1 MLTTTLNPQGC
12 AFAAV
17 PGMDPFADWLL
28 GPGIHDFTGGEPGLV
43 PCLYQFGEAYE
54 TGGLEE
60 AVLLPRFGKS
70 YEQRLAP
77 GAVMTAF
84 APAEFLMELMA
95 NEDEPYRSLRPAR
108 KIFALGSPIRM
119 PTFAEAGWR
128 EARAQPVEEPDI
140 GPPEDG
146 WPDGT
151 VIMGVIDEGIAFAND
166 RFRRK
171 DGSSRVECFW
181 QQGLDPPSPTVPFGR
196 ELLRADI
203 DALLQKWGT
212 DRPVNETALYA
223 EAELACFAAPGHKA
237 AARRA
242 AHGTHVL
249 DLAAGAER
257 AVDEARR
264 PIIGVELPTHAVAD
278 TSFRLLAPVINSA
291 VEYIV
296 ARALKL
302 AGETPLP
309 VVIAISY
316 GMHAGPHDGT
326 HPLEEAFEQHVAT
339 YPGELRIILPAG
351 NNHLE
356 RGHAIVDFD
365 EHGDEVDLPL
375 RLVPDDRTPSFV
387 EVWLPHAELQAQD
400 APPPD
405 RVRLALIPPRGL
417 GVTDPPPVL
426 GEQDGAALEIRDE
439 AGDLVARACY
449 RFVPAPTA
457 RGLFAIAFQ
466 PTRRLRPEDATPGVA
481 PAGLWT
487 LRLSRADTGFKGRL
501 NVRIQRDDAPDGYP
515 IRGRQAYFDHPAY
528 ARFDRLGRPLEADD
542 SPEQAA
548 AGECPVKRRG
558 SLNAIATSR
567 NVIVAGGFR
576 RCFEG
581 DPGPIAPYSPGE
593 PVTAPAGG
601 ALPANTRKPDAVLPS
616 DDSKVQAGILAAGT
630 ASGSRVAF
638 SGTSVA
644 APQLARE
651 VAKWLGQGD
660 PAKRAQVKTTAMADT
675 GGLADAARSGWGRI
689 TPPPFVRVSR

>member
-28 GPGIHDFTGGEPGLV
+28 GPGIHDFAGGGEPWLV

-54 TGGLEE
+54 AGGLEE

-108 KIFALGSPIRM
+108 KIIALGSPIRT
-119 PTFAEAGWR
+119 PTFAEASWR
-128 EARAQPVEEPDI
+128 EARARPVEEPDI
-140 GPPEDG
+140 GPPEGG

-151 VIMGVIDEGIAFAND
+151 VIMGVIDDGIAFAND
-166 RFRRK
+166 RFRRA
-171 DGSSRVECFW
+171 DCSSRVMCFW
-181 QQGLDPPSPTVPFGR
+181 QQGLHPRSATVPFGQ

-203 DALLQKWGT
+203 DDLLQRWTKGGAI
-212 DRPVNETALYA
+212 EEAGLYA
-223 EAELACFAAPGHKA
+223 EAGLASFAAPGHKA

-249 DLAAGAER
+249 DLAAGA
-257 AVDEARR
+257 AMAADECRR

-278 TSFRLLAPVINSA
+278 TSFRLLAPVINAA
-291 VEYIV
+291 VEYIL

-302 AGETPLP
+302 AGQTPLP
-309 VVIAISY
+309 VVITISY

-326 HPLEEAFEQHVAT
+326 HPLEEALEHHVDS

-351 NNHLE
+351 NHHLE

-387 EVWLPHAELQAQD
+387 EVWLPHAQLQAQTV
-400 APPPD
+400 D

-417 GVTDPPPVL
+417 GVIDPPPVL
-426 GEQDGAALEIRDE
+426 GEQHGAALEIRDE

-457 RGLFAIAFQ
+457 RGVFAIAFQ
-466 PTRRLRPEDATPGVA
+466 PTTRLRPDDTSPGVA

-487 LRLSRADTGFKGRL
+487 LRLSRADAGFKGL
-501 NVRIQRDDAPDGYP
+501 VDVRIQRDDAPHGYP
-515 IRGRQAYFDHPAY
+515 IRGRQPYFDHPAY

-548 AGECPVKRRG
+548 AGKCPVKRRG
-558 SLNAIATSR
+558 SLNAIATSKS
-567 NVIVAGGFR
+567 VIVAGGFR
-576 RCFEG
+576 RLFED
-581 DPGPIAPYSPGE
+581 DPWPIAPYSPGE

-601 ALPANTRKPDAVLPS
+601 ALPAGTRKPDAVLPS
-616 DDSKVQAGILAAGT
+616 DDSKVQAGLLAAGT

-651 VAKWLGQGD
+651 IASWLAQGD
-660 PAKRAQVKTTAMADT
+660 PAQRAQVKTTAMAHT
-675 GGLADAARSGWGRI
+675 AAGLADAARSGWGRI
-689 TPPPFVRVSR
+689 TPPSFVRVSR